1 MRWEWEGGAV
11 LFEGPTAEDDAERAD
26 EDDRDDED
34 VVSRQL
40 CAGAR
45 G

>member
-1 MRWEWEGGAV
+1 MRREWEGGAV

-34 VVSRQL
+34 AVSRRL